1 MKKALSIRSLSR
13 RERAGV
19 RGIPLLAAPATG
31 LSLALA
37 AGELFLALILLAS
50 GGFPPALM
58 RALQIFLRF

>member
-1 MKKALSIRSLSR
+1 MKKALSIYSLSR

-19 RGIPLLAAPATG
+19 RGIPLPAAPATG
-31 LSLALA
+31 LSLALVA
-37 AGELFLALILLAS
+37 VELFLALLLLAS